1 MTSMHDSMAPT
12 PRREDILSRMTIFL
26 FSVALGMATVAVP
39 LVAAAAGY
47 QLGAVGFL
55 IGVSAITQI
64 IARAGMGALMD
75 HLSTRTFILAALILL
90 ASSCLILGVTDELW
104 AFVVSQLLQGAARAY
119 FFTGMQTHVV
129 RSTRP
134 AVSALAVMNVTNGIG
149 LLLGPLLAGIIGASS
164 LTLALFIAAGIAGS
178 AVLSCAFLIRY
189 EPFVKPPT
197 VPAER
202 TVPVWRRPDVTTAG
216 WMGATAGA
224 WRGILN
230 SYLPIL
236 LTEAGHSI
244 PVAGAMMTL
253 ANLAALAGSAVAG
266 PVRRTGVRASAA
278 LGTVLAV
285 AGVASMAFLTPHLV
299 LAGAFLF
306 ISGVG
311 AGILQT
317 LGPALATEAVGLE
330 ERGRAIAS
338 IGTFR
343 AVSLLVTPMGIGALI
358 FVVPS
363 AVLATAVVAVA
374 VGIPAISM
382 AARGGSADTNKRKP
396 V

>member
-1 MTSMHDSMAPT
+1 MA
-12 PRREDILSRMTIFL
+12 
-26 FSVALGMATVAVP
+26 
-39 LVAAAAGY
+39 
-47 QLGAVGFL
+47 
-55 IGVSAITQI
+55 VS
-64 IARAGMGALMD
+64 
-75 HLSTRTFILAALILL
+75 
-90 ASSCLILGVTDELW
+90 CVILGVTDELW
-104 AFVVSQLLQGAARAY
+104 AFLVSLLLQGAARAY

-129 RSTRP
+129 RATRP

-149 LLLGPLLAGIIGASS
+149 LLVGPLLAGIIGASS
-164 LTLALFIAAGIAGS
+164 LSLALFIAAGIAGS

-189 EPFVKPPT
+189 EPFAKPRT

-202 TVPVWRRPDVTTAG
+202 TVPVWLRPGVTTAG

-230 SYLPIL
+230 SYLPVL
-236 LTEAGHSI
+236 LTAAGHSI

-266 PVRRTGVRASAA
+266 PVRRAGVRVSAA

-285 AGVASMAFLTPHLV
+285 AGIASMAFLTPHLV
-299 LAGAFLF
+299 LAGVFLF

-338 IGTFR
+338 IGTYR

-358 FVVPS
+358 FIGPS
-363 AVLATAVVAVA
+363 AALATAIVAVA
-374 VGIPAISM
+374 VGIPAMSM
-382 AARGGSADTNKRKP
+382 ASRGGARGLS
-396 V
+396 

>member
-1 MTSMHDSMAPT
+1 MTSVHDSVAPT
-12 PRREDILSRMTIFL
+12 PRREDILSQMTIFL
-26 FSVALGMATVAVP
+26 FSITLGMATVVVP
-39 LVAAAAGY
+39 LVATAAGY
-47 QLGAVGFL
+47 QIGAVGFL
-55 IGVSAITQI
+55 VGVSAITQI

-75 HLSTRTFILAALILL
+75 RFSTRTFILAALILL
-90 ASSCLILGVTDELW
+90 AASCVILGVSDALW

-129 RSTRP
+129 RATRP
-134 AVSALAVMNVTNGIG
+134 AVSALAIMNVTNGAG
-149 LLLGPLLAGIIGASS
+149 LLVGPLLAGIIGASS
-164 LTLALFIAAGIAGS
+164 LTLALFIAAGVAGP

-189 EPFVKPPT
+189 EPFAKPRT
-197 VPAER
+197 DLAQR
-202 TVPVWRRPDVTTAG
+202 TVPVWRRDGVTTAG

-230 SYLPIL
+230 SYLPVL

-244 PVAGAMMTL
+244 PVVGAMMTL
-253 ANLAALAGSAVAG
+253 ANLAALAGSAAAT
-266 PVRRTGVRASAA
+266 PVRRAGVRLSAVLGAA
-278 LGTVLAV
+278 LTVG
-285 AGVASMAFLTPHLV
+285 GVASMTFLTPHLV
-299 LAGAFLF
+299 PAGAFLF

-343 AVSLLVTPMGIGALI
+343 AISLLVTPMGIGALT

-363 AVLATAVVAVA
+363 AALATAIVAVA
-374 VGIPAISM
+374 VGIPAM
-382 AARGGSADTNKRKP
+382 ATRGGSKGDIRP
-396 V
+396 EQE